1 MCTEQTADVPVSG
14 RGDVM
19 AEPVGLR
26 AGQRVRVIDP
36 EDGYYLREGDVERIE
51 GHTVLVAFDLEEP
64 AQPFRPVQL
73 QTAGPSRAGR
83 GEGE

>member
-1 MCTEQTADVPVSG
+1 
-14 RGDVM
+14 M
-19 AEPVGLR
+19 AEQVGLK

-36 EDGYYLREGDVERIE
+36 EDGYYLREGDVERVE
-51 GHTVLVAFDLEEP
+51 GHTVLVAFEPDEP

-73 QTAGPSRAGR
+73 QAAAPSRAGH

>member
-1 MCTEQTADVPVSG
+1 
-14 RGDVM
+14 M
-19 AEPVGLR
+19 AERVGLR

-36 EDGYYLREGDVERIE
+36 EDGYYLREGDVERVE
-51 GHTVLVAFDLEEP
+51 GHTVLVAFDPDEP

-73 QTAGPSRAGR
+73 QTAAPSREGH

>member
-1 MCTEQTADVPVSG
+1 
-14 RGDVM
+14 M
-19 AEPVGLR
+19 AELVRLR

-36 EDGYYLREGDVERIE
+36 EDGYYLREGDVECVE
-51 GHTVLVAFDLEEP
+51 GHTVLVAFDPDEP

-73 QTAGPSRAGR
+73 QTAAPSREGH